1 LIIFI
6 IMAII
11 AVNYGTWKFNKAAI
25 SELKMFLENVNYDN
39 KILTKEM
46 TAKLPPIIQKWL
58 ERSVAIGKEII
69 RSAYLKQKGEM
80 RTTPAGNWMPFTA
93 NQWVTT
99 EKPGFIWF
107 VNVAAAPMIKLL
119 GRDKYENGRGAMLIK
134 LLSLFKVADSSGNK
148 IDQGAMVRYLAEIV
162 WTPSTV
168 LNEYIKWEQLDNL
181 TAKAVMTYGGI
192 NASGIFKFDE
202 NGDIISFEAERY
214 YDRKT
219 GATLEKWL
227 IQIEHN
233 SYKTFDD
240 IRTAA
245 KSTITW
251 KLKDGDFNWYKLEI
265 LDIKYNRIIN
275 IKNIFC

>member
-1 LIIFI
+1 
-6 IMAII
+6 MAII
-11 AVNYGTWKFNKAAI
+11 AVNYGTWKFNKAAV
-25 SELKMFLENVNYDN
+25 SELKIFLENVNYDN

-58 ERSVAIGKEII
+58 ERSGATGKEII

-99 EKPGFIWF
+99 EKPGFMWF

-134 LLSLFKVADSSGNK
+134 LLSLFKVADSSGK
-148 IDQGAMVRYLAEIV
+148 EIDQGAMVRYLAEIV

-181 TAKAVMTYGGI
+181 TAKAVMTYNGI
-192 NASGIFKFDE
+192 TASGIFKFDE
-202 NGDIISFEAERY
+202 TADIISFEAERY

-219 GATLEKWL
+219 GATLENWL
-227 IQIEHN
+227 IQIDRN
-233 SYKTFDD
+233 SYKTFDG
-240 IRTAA
+240 IKTAA

-265 LDIKYNRIIN
+265 LDIKYNRIIE
-275 IKNIFC
+275 